1 MSKSTS
7 SDVSFT
13 VRATTED
20 DVEDLGQFIEPFVVQ
35 GRLLPRTRD
44 ELKELTKHGFVAIA
58 DGKFVGFAALE
69 IYSIKLAE
77 LRSLAVSSQYQGR
90 GIGKTLVSA
99 CVEYAQKNK
108 IFEIMAITSSEEFFQ
123 RCGFDFTLP
132 GEKKALFLQTRET
145 Y

>member
-1 MSKSTS
+1 MSHPHH
-7 SDVSFT
+7 SDFSYIVRPTT
-13 VRATTED
+13 VD
-20 DVEDLGQFIEPFVVQ
+20 DVETLGRFIEPFVAQ

-44 ELKELTKHGFVAIA
+44 ELEDLTKHGFVAVA
-58 DGKFVGFAALE
+58 DGQFVGFAALE

-77 LRSLAVSSQYQGR
+77 LRSLAVSPQYQGH
-90 GIGKTLVSA
+90 GVGKALVHA
-99 CVEYAQKNK
+99 CVEHAQKHNV
-108 IFEIMAITSSEEFFQ
+108 FEVMAITSSEEFFQ